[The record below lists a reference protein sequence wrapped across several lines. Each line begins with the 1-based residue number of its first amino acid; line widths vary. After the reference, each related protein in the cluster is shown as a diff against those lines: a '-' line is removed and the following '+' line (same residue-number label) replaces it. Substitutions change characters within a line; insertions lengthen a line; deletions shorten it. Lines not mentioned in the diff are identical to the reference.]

1 MVPEKAGWYP
11 DSDRLGERYW
21 NCEAWDGFRV
31 RNRDLGFVIGL
42 LIWVY
47 FPIAMVWVAEFGP
60 HFRHPSVGLR
70 EASAV
75 IGLLTL
81 IPIARALT
89 QAVTI
94 TSAGV
99 ADRGILRTRRYPLAR
114 IEDAF
119 MRETGLGPRLLV
131 LRLGSEKLVT
141 LGDLDSP
148 PEVLR
153 VYLSQI
159 RALLPTAPALDRS
172 LVRPPERQVVA
183 RQRAHGARYVPRAL
197 RSARVAAIA
206 VDRPGMLLSAR
217 VLVHFPRA
225 GSRATDLFDAQAN
238 CLGSLIEV
246 NDDSRA
252 HPYGWRVELRDLEE
266 RCVAF
271 CTVTDADRS
280 GSFALHA
287 GDDGDEIANIGPRR
301 RVCGRWFTT
310 TREITLRGE
319 PVGHITWNRVR
330 PQIEI
335 EDIEGSIVAT
345 ATPQLGLAK
354 YAVVHVPAPI
364 SDPLCTVAVLARFMM
379 DLPSAPPA
387 H

>member
-197 RSARVAAIA
+197 RSARVAVIA
-206 VDRPGMLLSAR
+206 VDRPGNAPLGTRLGPLPPCGIASDR
-217 VLVHFPRA
+217 PVRRA
-225 GSRATDLFDAQAN
+225 GELSRL
-238 CLGSLIEV
+238 
-246 NDDSRA
+246 
-252 HPYGWRVELRDLEE
+252 
-266 RCVAF
+266 
-271 CTVTDADRS
+271 ADR
-280 GSFALHA
+280 GKRRLARAPIWLAGGAARPRRTLRGLLH
-287 GDDGDEIANIGPRR
+287 GDRRGQVGQLRAPRR
-301 RVCGRWFTT
+301 RRRRRNRQYRPAE
-310 TREITLRGE
+310 TRLR
-319 PVGHITWNRVR
+319 T
-330 PQIEI
+330 
-335 EDIEGSIVAT
+335 
-345 ATPQLGLAK
+345 
-354 YAVVHVPAPI
+354 VVHN
-364 SDPLCTVAVLARFMM
+364 DARNH
-379 DLPSAPPA
+379 AA
-387 H
+387 W